1 MKLKTTSSDQYQT
14 YAQVYDALKG
24 DRGDNIRLIKRL
36 IQKHRPESH
45 LVLELA
51 CGSGGI
57 TRGLAES
64 YTVTGLDNSVAMLKL
79 ARKKLPAGQF
89 VLADMTS
96 FRLIQLFDVI
106 CCLHNSVNHL
116 VAFPQWE
123 KLFQSTSGHLKSG
136 GLFIFDINPVER
148 MSDLAGRPRSLVQAG
163 EDYIATEVTQNLE
176 RPSRYFWNL
185 DIFLHG
191 RKNRFTLT
199 HTIVEVSTWPVEK
212 ISNALK
218 KHFEILDYFVLTEAE
233 KPDDIGRGYFVC
245 SKI

>member
-1 MKLKTTSSDQYQT
+1 MSSDHYQT
-14 YAQVYDALKG
+14 YAQIYDALKG
-24 DRGDNIRLIKRL
+24 ERGGNIRLIRDL
-36 IQKHRPESH
+36 MQKHRPGSH

-64 YTVTGLDNSVAMLKL
+64 YTVTGLDNSPAMLKL
-79 ARKKLPAGQF
+79 ARKKLPAVQF

-96 FRLIQLFDVI
+96 FRLAQTFDVI

-116 VAFPQWE
+116 VAFQQWE
-123 KLFQSTSGHLKSG
+123 KLFQSASQHLKAG

-148 MSDLAGRPRSLVQAG
+148 MNELAGRPRTLLQVG

-176 RPSRYFWNL
+176 RPARYFWNL

-191 RKNRFTLT
+191 RKNRFTLH
-199 HTIVEVSTWPVEK
+199 HTVIEVSTWPAEK
-212 ISNALK
+212 ISDALK
-218 KHFEILDYFVLTEAE
+218 KHFEVLDYFVLTEAE

-245 SKI
+245 AKT